1 MKIALED
8 RGWFE
13 NKDYRSPC
21 FDLKWTCKSTDAYST
36 ALNETQV
43 SRGEWLSWGVG
54 SGLGICVILGYEF
67 I

>member
-1 MKIALED
+1 MKVALED

-36 ALNETQV
+36 ALNENQV
-43 SRGEWLSWGVG
+43 LIGEFREIMREK
-54 SGLGICVILGYEF
+54 LGNRA
-67 I
+67 